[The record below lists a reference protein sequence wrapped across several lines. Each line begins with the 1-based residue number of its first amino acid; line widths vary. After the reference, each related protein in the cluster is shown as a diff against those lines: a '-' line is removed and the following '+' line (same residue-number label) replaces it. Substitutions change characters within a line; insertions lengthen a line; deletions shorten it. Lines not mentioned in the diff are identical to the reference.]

1 MSTRSKSRTKNS
13 CHNNDNNNEKARMKL
28 KHISLMNELLFS
40 NSDFFTGFT
49 KRKSQT
55 PNKMCVRNAKSPQS
69 FYSKE
74 GNKNNSNN
82 NHLYPKSTKNSK
94 ELGFF
99 NKKSMNQHK
108 SSKPSSL

>member
-1 MSTRSKSRTKNS
+1 MSTRSKSRTKTS

-55 PNKMCVRNAKSPQS
+55 PNKMCVRNAKYSWSNISSSILPLEFKIIIQNIPIIPIIIIYIQS
-69 FYSKE
+69 QRKIP
-74 GNKNNSNN
+74 KN
-82 NHLYPKSTKNSK
+82 
-94 ELGFF
+94 
-99 NKKSMNQHK
+99 
-108 SSKPSSL
+108 